1 METNDGRS
9 VYILISKTSTMP
21 SYFIKKWTK
30 EPYAHTSLALDIEL
44 REMYSFA
51 RKGMHNPFNCGFIS
65 EDIESG
71 IFGRDVK
78 TRCVVFELPV
88 TVEQREKIIEELN
101 KFKVYPEKYKYNY
114 KGIFGV
120 MINKAVERKYNYF
133 CSQFVA
139 TVLKRAGV
147 DILDKEP
154 GLARP
159 EDFRRCTKLNVI
171 YKGLLTNYREYLE
184 KYSGHLDEVI
194 IRNENVLEA

>member
-1 METNDGRS
+1 MPH
-9 VYILISKTSTMP
+9 ILLRR
-21 SYFIKKWTK
+21 TK

-101 KFKVYPEKYKYNY
+101 KFKAYPEKYKYNY

>member
-1 METNDGRS
+1 MIMEANDIKQ

-51 RKGMHNPFNCGFIS
+51 RKGMYNPFNCGFIS

-71 IFGRDVK
+71 IFGRDVN
-78 TRCVVFELPV
+78 TRCVVFELSV
-88 TVEQREKIIEELN
+88 TREQYDRILEELN
-101 KFKVYPEKYKYNY
+101 KFKSYPERYKYNY
-114 KGIFGV
+114 WGIFGV
-120 MINKAVERKYNYF
+120 VRNKAVEREYNYF

-154 GLARP
+154 GLIRP
-159 EDFRRCTKLNVI
+159 EDFRKCKKLKVI
-171 YKGLLTNYREYLE
+171 YKGLLTNYREYLQ
-184 KYSGHLDEVI
+184 KYRSHVDEI
-194 IRNENVLEA
+194 ASAEQ

>member
-1 METNDGRS
+1 MGIDERRS

-65 EDIESG
+65 ENIETG

-88 TVEQREKIIEELN
+88 TKTQHEKIIEELG
-101 KFKVYPEKYKYNY
+101 KFKAYPEKYKYNY
-114 KGIFGV
+114 KGIFG
-120 MINKAVERKYNYF
+120 IIRNKAVEREYNYF

-139 TVLKRAGV
+139 TVLKRAGL
-147 DILDKEP
+147 DILQKEP

-159 EDFRRCTKLNVI
+159 EDFRKCKSLNVI
-171 YKGLLTNYREYLE
+171 YKGLLVNYRDFLQ
-184 KYSGHLDEVI
+184 KYRDNLDRI
-194 IRNENVLEA
+194 IIKNNPTEE

>member
-1 METNDGRS
+1 MQTNDGKS
-9 VYILISKTSTMP
+9 IYILISKTSTMP

-71 IFGRDVK
+71 IFGRDVN

-88 TVEQREKIIEELN
+88 TAEQHEKVLDELN
-101 KFKVYPEKYKYNY
+101 KFKAYPEKYKYNY
-114 KGIFGV
+114 WGIFGV
-120 MINKAVERKYNYF
+120 VRNKAVERKYNYF

-139 TVLKRAGV
+139 TVLKRAGI

-154 GLARP
+154 GLIRP
-159 EDFRRCTKLNVI
+159 EDFRRCKALNVI
-171 YKGLLTNYREYLE
+171 YKGLLVNYREYLK
-184 KYSGHLDEVI
+184 KYRTHVDEI
-194 IRNENVLEA
+194 ALTKQ